1 MKKATVLI
9 VDDDARIRELLRL
22 YLEQAGFAVT
32 EAENGVAA
40 LLLFQ
45 QSRPALIVLDVMMPV
60 LDGLET
66 CRQIR
71 KIDSTPVILLTARAE
86 DEDKLL
92 GFETGADDYVAKP
105 FAPGEV
111 VARVQ
116 AILRR
121 TSPLGSA
128 AVPLSPPLASLAC
141 CRLEIDAN
149 SRTVTIAEEIIELTA
164 KEFDLLYTLA
174 SHPGRIHTREA
185 LLSEVWG
192 FGTAGDTRTVDV
204 HVQRL
209 RNKLQNGQCP
219 SWNIVTVWGLGY
231 RFDVLETQD
240 LKS

>member
-1 MKKATVLI
+1 MKKHVILV

-22 YLEQAGFAVT
+22 YLEQAGFDVT

-45 QSRPALIVLDVMMPV
+45 HSRPDLIVLDVMMPV

-86 DEDKLL
+86 DEDKLT
-92 GFETGADDYVAKP
+92 GFETGADDYVSKP

-121 TSPLGSA
+121 TSPSPDIF
-128 AVPLSPPLASLAC
+128 PLVHPSPQLSC
-141 CRLEIDAN
+141 CQLEIDAT
-149 SRTVTIAEEIIELTA
+149 SRTVIIAAEKIELTA

-192 FGTAGDTRTVDV
+192 FESVVDTRTVDV

-209 RNKLQNGQCP
+209 RQKLQNGQCP
-219 SWNIVTVWGLGY
+219 NWNITTVWGVGY
-231 RFDVLETQD
+231 RFDSMEKTEI
-240 LKS
+240 KS

>member
-1 MKKATVLI
+1 MKKAVVLI
-9 VDDDARIRELLRL
+9 VDDDVRIRELLRL
-22 YLEQAGFAVT
+22 YLEQAGFAVM
-32 EAENGVAA
+32 EADNGVAA

-45 QSRPALIVLDVMMPV
+45 QSRPDIIVLDIMMPI

-71 KIDSTPVILLTARAE
+71 KLGSTPIILLTARSE

-92 GFETGADDYVAKP
+92 GFETGADDYVSKP

-121 TSPLGSA
+121 FSPVTDTPQLPESKP
-128 AVPLSPPLASLAC
+128 PLSC
-141 CRLEIDAN
+141 CQLEIDAT
-149 SRTVTIAEEIIELTA
+149 SRTVKIANSEVPLTA
-164 KEFDLLYTLA
+164 KEFDLLYSLA

-185 LLSEVWG
+185 LLAEVWG
-192 FGTAGDTRTVDV
+192 HEASGDTRTVDV

-209 RNKLQNGQCP
+209 RTKLQNGQCP
-219 SWNIVTVWGLGY
+219 SWNIATVWGVGY
-231 RFDVLETQD
+231 RFDTTGNLEI
-240 LKS
+240 KS

>member
-1 MKKATVLI
+1 MKKNTVLI
-9 VDDDARIRELLRL
+9 VDDDERIRELLRL
-22 YLEQAGFAVT
+22 YLEQAGYAVL
-32 EAENGVAA
+32 EADNGLSAM
-40 LLLFQ
+40 LSIQ
-45 QSRPALIVLDVMMPV
+45 QSRPDIIVLDVMMPV

-71 KIDSTPVILLTARAE
+71 RISATPVILLTARAE

-105 FAPGEV
+105 FSPGEV

-121 TSPLGSA
+121 TSPPEDLP
-128 AVPLSPPLASLAC
+128 PLSPAKSLLSC
-141 CRLEIDAN
+141 CRLEINAS
-149 SRTVTIAEEIIELTA
+149 SRTVTIAGEEIELTA

-185 LLSEVWG
+185 LQNEVWG
-192 FGTAGDTRTVDV
+192 MGVVGDSRTVDV

-209 RNKLQNGQCP
+209 RNKLQNGRCP
-219 SWNIVTVWGLGY
+219 DWNISTVWGVGY
-231 RFDVLETQD
+231 RFDTLETQGH
-240 LKS
+240 KP